1 MPQNYVKLYKYCKL
15 ENPGKERLDS
25 CSTPAYSKCSA
36 PQFNATDK
44 LHEFAFSSLRDFPP
58 LLHFIAL
65 LRRFATQR
73 NATQLMD
80 NNYFL
85 QTFEDVNEGT
95 LPAPLIRHSHE
106 CRSFNNMRRRKS
118 KKGVTS
124 TADTYLEDPIHA
136 EDDRNDNEEEEE
148 EEKKKKS
155 EGWSG
160 TYMCVNTNKYNGKC
174 YHKKM
179 AVISDLHLHLTLG
192 EALTHLLNFYLQKK
206 IISRNFYNRLLHSF
220 QLVRTLGGGTWRWR
234 REAKLD
240 SSHCSP
246 RFSST
251 DACTY
256 DSRNTYATQ
265 FIV

>member
-1 MPQNYVKLYKYCKL
+1 
-15 ENPGKERLDS
+15 
-25 CSTPAYSKCSA
+25 
-36 PQFNATDK
+36 
-44 LHEFAFSSLRDFPP
+44 
-58 LLHFIAL
+58 
-65 LRRFATQR
+65 
-73 NATQLMD
+73 MD

-220 QLVRTLGGGTWRWR
+220 QLAIIDTLNDLKDSKETRWR
-234 REAKLD
+234 IKGTLLNSKKENNIHLLCVENAFLSLNK
-240 SSHCSP
+240 
-246 RFSST
+246 
-251 DACTY
+251 
-256 DSRNTYATQ
+256 
-265 FIV
+265 IVLHLPLLKIKSIDV